1 MDALISIAHTIVMS
15 SAMSISLSGMQA
27 AGAMLN
33 VTANNIANL
42 STPGFNPSR
51 ADLVELSGGG
61 VAVSGT
67 SFEDNPQTSPN
78 TQSSNVDLPTELV
91 NLKLGQQRDG
101 AQDRGPNDRHAA
113 EHPRYRPRSRQFMT
127 ARQQPSRI
135 TIGVLFL
142 IAAADAQ
149 RCFPASNRYNQI
161 GSNLRH
167 SEAFAWD
174 QQRKATVRCAIACR
188 ACSI

>member
-78 TQSSNVDLPTELV
+78 TQSSNVDLPTQLV
-91 NLKLGQQRDG
+91 NLKLGQTLYDANALVLKTADQMTGTLLNMLDTDRDH
-101 AQDRGPNDRHAA
+101 DN
-113 EHPRYRPRSRQFMT
+113 S
-127 ARQQPSRI
+127 
-135 TIGVLFL
+135 
-142 IAAADAQ
+142 
-149 RCFPASNRYNQI
+149 
-161 GSNLRH
+161 
-167 SEAFAWD
+167 
-174 QQRKATVRCAIACR
+174 
-188 ACSI
+188 